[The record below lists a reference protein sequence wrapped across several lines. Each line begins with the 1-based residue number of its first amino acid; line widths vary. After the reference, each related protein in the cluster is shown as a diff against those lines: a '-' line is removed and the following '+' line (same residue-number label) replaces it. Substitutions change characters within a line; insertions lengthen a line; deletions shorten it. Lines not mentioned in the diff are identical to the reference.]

1 MRAVNLD
8 RKITIEELQQVPDG
22 AGGFSESWATV
33 GTYWAGKEQ
42 QSADEALRAGS
53 RFAEETLY
61 FRTRWISGVNAS
73 DFRVKYEG
81 DTYDIVGVREI
92 GRREGLELQTERV
105 KG

>member
-8 RKITIEELQQVPDG
+8 RKITLEERQETSDG
-22 AGGFSESWATV
+22 AGGTTISWVEV

-42 QSADEALRAGS
+42 QSAEEALRAGS
-53 RFAEETLY
+53 RFAEETIY

-73 DFRVKYEG
+73 DFRAKYDG